1 MLDKAII
8 DTERLI
14 WLILEWNLMI
24 PCPLSFTEDIESTG
38 IIDSDDVVQYFI
50 DGECKQVVYKDID
63 RLPIYEKDS
72 IMAKVKN
79 LK

>member
-1 MLDKAII
+1 
-8 DTERLI
+8 
-14 WLILEWNLMI
+14 MI
-24 PCPLSFTEDIESTG
+24 QCPLSFTEDIESTG
-38 IIDSDDVVQYFI
+38 IFDSDDVVQYFV

-63 RLPIYEKDS
+63 RLPIYEKNS